1 MRGSSSLDSCLL
13 QLANKLKPYMTT
25 GIPSLNIPKTD
36 PMDIDRISFQ
46 LRNPLGVVTVD
57 FTDNT
62 VEGLSNHN
70 INSIKANKEA
80 KTLAMEIFVPRA
92 TATGKYHMQ
101 GVLGPLEL
109 DDTLDPEEYTTT
121 FTGTTVSG
129 IATMDVV
136 GGKLKIVQDPD
147 VTIEVN
153 GLNVKMENLFGG
165 EADGLAKVVL
175 RFVNKESDKFIKDF
189 QPEIAKQV
197 SQLIKT
203 FFNSALDNIPVDTF
217 Q

>member
-1 MRGSSSLDSCLL
+1 MGSPWTSRTTPWRASQTTTSTASRRTRRRRPWPWRSSCPGRRPP
-13 QLANKLKPYMTT
+13 AN
-25 GIPSLNIPKTD
+25 
-36 PMDIDRISFQ
+36 
-46 LRNPLGVVTVD
+46 
-57 FTDNT
+57 
-62 VEGLSNHN
+62 
-70 INSIKANKEA
+70 
-80 KTLAMEIFVPRA
+80 
-92 TATGKYHMQ
+92 
-101 GVLGPLEL
+101 
-109 DDTLDPEEYTTT
+109 TT

>member
-1 MRGSSSLDSCLL
+1 MGVARPPPRRPVASMSLLRVAALATPATQGQTELRTFLADCVRGSSSLDSCLL

-80 KTLAMEIFVPRA
+80 KTLAMEIFV
-92 TATGKYHMQ
+92 
-101 GVLGPLEL
+101 
-109 DDTLDPEEYTTT
+109 
-121 FTGTTVSG
+121 
-129 IATMDVV
+129 
-136 GGKLKIVQDPD
+136 
-147 VTIEVN
+147 
-153 GLNVKMENLFGG
+153 
-165 EADGLAKVVL
+165 
-175 RFVNKESDKFIKDF
+175 
-189 QPEIAKQV
+189 
-197 SQLIKT
+197 
-203 FFNSALDNIPVDTF
+203 
-217 Q
+217 

>member
-1 MRGSSSLDSCLL
+1 MGVARPPPRRPVASMSLLRVAALATRLL

-80 KTLAMEIFVPRA
+80 KTLAMEIFVPKA
-92 TATGKYHMQ
+92 TA
-101 GVLGPLEL
+101 
-109 DDTLDPEEYTTT
+109 
-121 FTGTTVSG
+121 
-129 IATMDVV
+129 
-136 GGKLKIVQDPD
+136 
-147 VTIEVN
+147 
-153 GLNVKMENLFGG
+153 
-165 EADGLAKVVL
+165 
-175 RFVNKESDKFIKDF
+175 
-189 QPEIAKQV
+189 
-197 SQLIKT
+197 
-203 FFNSALDNIPVDTF
+203 
-217 Q
+217 